1 MATLNENSPFFNEI
15 LFGDSGTYANG
26 VSGIAVSDDST
37 AKVLFNVTD
46 LIPGAGNTTVVTT
59 SAKIND
65 VNYEIDLFNGYHGS
79 VLAVINGERLATQF
93 TFNSADGS
101 AFQTVSAQGNNSVG
115 PTLRR
120 LYHLGYV

>member
-1 MATLNENSPFFNEI
+1 MTTLNENSPFFNEI
-15 LFGDSGTYANG
+15 LFGDGGTTTDG

-37 AKVLFNVTD
+37 AKILFNLDD
-46 LIPGAGNTTVVTT
+46 LAAGATTVVTT

-65 VNYEIDLFNGYHGS
+65 VVYELDIYNGYHDK

-93 TFNSADGS
+93 QFNSAASSD
-101 AFQTVSAQGNNSVG
+101 FQTASAQGNNSVG

-120 LYHLGYV
+120 LYQLGYV

>member
-26 VSGIAVSDDST
+26 VSGIAVSDDSA
-37 AKVLFNVTD
+37 AKVLFNLDD
-46 LIPGAGNTTVVTT
+46 LIDGQTTVITT

-65 VNYEIDLFNGYHGS
+65 VNYELDIFNGYHNK

-93 TFNSADGS
+93 RFNSADSS

>member
-15 LFGDSGTYANG
+15 LFGDGGTYANG

-37 AKVLFNVTD
+37 AKVLFNADD
-46 LIPGAGNTTVVTT
+46 LVSGQTTIVTT

-65 VNYEIDLFNGYHGS
+65 VDYELDIYNGYHNK

-93 TFNSADGS
+93 QFNSASSS
-101 AFQTVSAQGNNSVG
+101 AFQTNSAQGNNSVG

-120 LYHLGYV
+120 LWTLGYV